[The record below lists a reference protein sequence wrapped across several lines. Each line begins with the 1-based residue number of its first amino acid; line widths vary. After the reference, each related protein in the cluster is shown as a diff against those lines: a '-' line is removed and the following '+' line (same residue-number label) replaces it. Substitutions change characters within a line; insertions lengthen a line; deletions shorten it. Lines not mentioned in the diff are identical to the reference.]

1 MTEFRVRWE
10 IDIDGVSAADA
21 ARNAESILAD
31 GTSYPRVPGV
41 YDVVSGRSGVARKID
56 TASGTESDPDWC
68 VLLRLPDQDELDP
81 CDRIRWNVKAKS
93 AKTAAT
99 KARKE
104 LAKRR
109 VFDPDEIG
117 VSAIALGEDSILL
130 PW

>member
-1 MTEFRVRWE
+1 MSEYRVRWE
-10 IDIDGVSAADA
+10 IDVDAGNAEAA
-21 ARNAESILAD
+21 ARRALSAMTD
-31 GTSYPRVPGV
+31 AGTTATVFDVMGKRGRVRRI
-41 YDVVSGRSGVARKID
+41 DLTLGRK
-56 TASGTESDPDWC
+56 SDPDWC

-104 LAKRR
+104 LAERC